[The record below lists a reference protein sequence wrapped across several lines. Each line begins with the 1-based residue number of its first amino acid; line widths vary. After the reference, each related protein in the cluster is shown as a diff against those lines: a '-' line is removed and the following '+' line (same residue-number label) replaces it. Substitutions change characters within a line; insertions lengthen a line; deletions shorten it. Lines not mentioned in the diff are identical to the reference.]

1 MQLVLNANACSFAKL
16 CCCAFFALIVQPC
29 VLGGVSGL
37 VALSGRG
44 RRVNELGPGVI
55 LFQGLQSWRKPL
67 HLLPRLLSPHAFQRY
82 CSLRDERYLPQS
94 LPSLDPYNCMKCF
107 DLGN

>member
-1 MQLVLNANACSFAKL
+1 VQLVLNANACSFAKL
-16 CCCAFFALIVQPC
+16 CCCAFFALIFQPC

-55 LFQGLQSWRKPL
+55 LCQGLQSWRKPL
-67 HLLPRLLSPHAFQRY
+67 HLLPRLFLLMLFSVIVH
-82 CSLRDERYLPQS
+82 LEMRDIFPKVSRL
-94 LPSLDPYNCMKCF
+94 
-107 DLGN
+107 